1 MVQQVAL
8 RSAHEHQ
15 SSPKLVCSY
24 APVPNVNDGGELGFW
39 SWGVPT
45 PGAPPLAPPGG
56 ELSYATGAPPTTD
69 QPPAGTPSSDEV

>member
-8 RSAHEHQ
+8 RAADELQ
-15 SSPKLVCSY
+15 PPPKLVCSY

-45 PGAPPLAPPGG
+45 PSAAPTLAPPGG
-56 ELSYATGAPPTTD
+56 ELPYATGAPPAE